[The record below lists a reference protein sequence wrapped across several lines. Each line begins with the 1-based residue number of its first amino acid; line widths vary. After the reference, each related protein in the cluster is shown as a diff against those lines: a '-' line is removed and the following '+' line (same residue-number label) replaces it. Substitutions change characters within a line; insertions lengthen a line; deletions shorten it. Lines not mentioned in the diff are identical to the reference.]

1 MIKTCTC
8 SFLVFALL
16 STMSLRAADDFAVS
30 RIPAQL
36 LKNANAVVRIDE
48 LDFEIISK
56 GRTVQ
61 RSRYVITILN
71 EKADALA
78 VFSEYYTKHRKINS
92 IEGFLYD
99 ASGKQL
105 AKMKMK
111 DAQDRSLTDEG
122 TLADD
127 NRMKYFSFSYR
138 VYPYT
143 VEFSSEVEQTSTLF
157 FPTWEGQPGELVSV
171 QNSWVSVTSPLD
183 YQYRFKSYNYQGD
196 PVRETGS
203 KTRKDTW
210 KVADLPAFKREPYS
224 PMLHEYIPMVIFGPT
239 EFKIEDYEGNMSSWA
254 EFGKFVNALRSGR
267 DELPEN
273 VKAKVR
279 ELTKDLP
286 DAISKIKVLYQY
298 LQKNTRY
305 ISIQLGIGGWQPFDA
320 KFVASKAYGDCKALT
335 NFMYSLL
342 KEVSI
347 PSYYALVRSGARQNF
362 LNVDFP
368 SQQFNHVILCVPL
381 AKDTI
386 WLECTSQ
393 SLPAG
398 YLGDHTN
405 DRPALL
411 ISEEGGKL
419 VMTKRY
425 PFEENLQARKIE
437 AVLDE
442 SSSLKLKVATNY
454 SGLQMDNVHGLI
466 NSYSKEKIREYLQE
480 GFEFPTYEIANFS
493 YKEIRSF
500 DPAISEEL
508 EIVVSNYAT
517 QTGKRIFIVPNV
529 MNRWGRRLNSDEERK
544 FDVMLSSGF
553 QDIDSISIEIP
564 AGYVAESL
572 PAELDLKTPFGVYT
586 SKTRVEGNRIIYY
599 RRFIHHNGRFPAA
612 SYNELV
618 RFYEQVYKADR
629 AKLVLVRNS

>member
-1 MIKTCTC
+1 MRY
-8 SFLVFALL
+8 SFSILVLALL
-16 STMSLRAADDFAVS
+16 SAFPVKAADDFSVS
-30 RIPAQL
+30 RIPAHL
-36 LKNANAVVRIDE
+36 FKNANAVVRVDE
-48 LDFEIISK
+48 LEFEIINK

-71 EKADALA
+71 EKADGFAS
-78 VFSEYYTKHRKINS
+78 FSEYYTKHRKINHL
-92 IEGFLYD
+92 EGFLYD
-99 ASGKQL
+99 AAGKQL
-105 AKMKMK
+105 SKLKMK
-111 DAQDRSLTDEG
+111 DAQDLSLTDEG

-127 NRMKYFSFSYR
+127 NRMKQFGFSYR

-143 VEFSSEVEQTSTLF
+143 VEFISEVEQTSTLF
-157 FPTWEGQPGELVSV
+157 FPTWVGQPGELVSV
-171 QNSWVSVTSPLD
+171 QSSWVSVTSPLD
-183 YQYRFKSYNYQGD
+183 YQYRFKSFNYKGEPATQRD
-196 PVRETGS
+196 S
-203 KTRKDTW
+203 KTKTDTW
-210 KVADLPAFKREPYS
+210 KVTDLAAFKREPYS
-224 PMLHEYIPMVIFGPT
+224 PLMHEYVPTVILGPT
-239 EFKIEDYEGNMSSWA
+239 DFKVEDYEGNMSSWI
-254 EFGKFVNALRSGR
+254 EFGKFVNTLRSGR

-273 VKAKVR
+273 VKGTVR
-279 ELTKDLP
+279 ELTRDLP

-320 KFVASKAYGDCKALT
+320 KFVASKAYGDCKALA
-335 NFMYSLL
+335 NYMYSLL

-347 PSYYALVRSGARQNF
+347 PSYYALVKAGARQNF

-381 AKDTI
+381 AKDTV

-398 YLGDHTN
+398 YLGDFTN

-411 ISEEGGKL
+411 ISEKGGEM

-425 PFEENLQARKIE
+425 PFTENLQARRID

-442 SSSLKLKVATNY
+442 SSGLNLKVATNY

-466 NSYSKEKIREYLQE
+466 NSLSKEKIREYLQE
-480 GFEFPTYEIANFS
+480 GLDFPTYDISSFS
-493 YKEIRSF
+493 YKERKSF

-508 EIVVSNYAT
+508 EIKVSSYAT

-529 MNRWGRRLNSDEERK
+529 MNRWSRRLTSSEERK
-544 FDVMLSSGF
+544 FDVVLTQGF
-553 QDIDSISIEIP
+553 QDVDSITIEIP
-564 AGYVAESL
+564 QGYSAESI
-572 PAELDLKTPFGVYT
+572 PAELNLKTPFGVYA
-586 SKTRVEGNRIIYY
+586 SKTLVEGNKIIYY
-599 RRFIHHNGRFPAA
+599 RRFIHHEGRFPAA

-618 RFYEQVYKADR
+618 KFYEQVYKADR
-629 AKLVLVRNS
+629 SKLVLVRNS